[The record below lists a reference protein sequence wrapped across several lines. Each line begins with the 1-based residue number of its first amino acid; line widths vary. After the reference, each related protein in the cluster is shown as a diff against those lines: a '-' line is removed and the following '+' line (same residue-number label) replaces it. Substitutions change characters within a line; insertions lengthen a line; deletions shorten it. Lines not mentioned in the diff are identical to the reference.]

1 MLPYLNIFSRR
12 IPTYGIAAAVGILLG
27 YWYLRRRTRAL
38 PLRDQAE
45 LELAYL
51 FGMVGTFVG
60 AKLLSLL
67 TQLPQL
73 LQDLR
78 APAFTAS
85 MLIEKYLSGG
95 FVFYGGL
102 YGALLGAFIYLKAVR
117 RNVWGALRVLLPL
130 VPLVHGFGR
139 VGCFL
144 MGCCYGVPSRFGIA
158 FTCSPIAPNG
168 VRLLPVQ
175 LIEAA
180 GEGALFFAL
189 TRPGA
194 QRRGGQWMLGVY
206 LASYGVLRF
215 LLEFFRGDDYRGFL
229 GALSLSQVISIATLV
244 FAVLLL
250 IISIQNRSKKPRR
263 VFAADGEK

>member
-1 MLPYLNIFSRR
+1 MKAEELHGSS
-12 IPTYGIAAAVGILLG
+12 
-27 YWYLRRRTRAL
+27 AL
-38 PLRDQAE
+38 Q
-45 LELAYL
+45 
-51 FGMVGTFVG
+51 V
-60 AKLLSLL
+60 
-67 TQLPQL
+67 
-73 LQDLR
+73 
-78 APAFTAS
+78 
-85 MLIEKYLSGG
+85 LIQ
-95 FVFYGGL
+95 
-102 YGALLGAFIYLKAVR
+102 
-117 RNVWGALRVLLPL
+117 L

-180 GEGALFFAL
+180 GEGALFFAF

-244 FAVLLL
+244 FAAYLL
-250 IISIQNRSKKPRR
+250 NRAKKCCP
-263 VFAADGEK
+263 G

>member
-1 MLPYLNIFSRR
+1 
-12 IPTYGIAAAVGILLG
+12 
-27 YWYLRRRTRAL
+27 
-38 PLRDQAE
+38 
-45 LELAYL
+45 
-51 FGMVGTFVG
+51 
-60 AKLLSLL
+60 
-67 TQLPQL
+67 
-73 LQDLR
+73 
-78 APAFTAS
+78 

-117 RNVWGALRVLLPL
+117 RNVWDALRVLLPL

-144 MGCCYGVPSRFGIA
+144 TGCCYGVPSRFGIA
-158 FTCSPIAPNG
+158 FVCSPIAPNG

-215 LLEFFRGDDYRGFL
+215 LSGIF
-229 GALSLSQVISIATLV
+229 
-244 FAVLLL
+244 
-250 IISIQNRSKKPRR
+250 PRR
-263 VFAADGEK
+263 RLPRLSRRAVPLAGHFHRNAGVCSSVVDYINTKSQQKASQSFRRGRRKIIWIIFAGGMYVGKNTSRPASVEFLRLRKNYARGRV